1 MVYPNLLYLFVFFCC
16 WFSFHSYPCHYLKTS
31 KIPIPQKHHFSN
43 PYNFLLFDV
52 SELSLISIKPSSSFF
67 LLSSKL
73 YLIGRASFS
82 DFKTKNWA
90 PLVLSKN
97 IWCLQDP
104 HKKSIRDDKI
114 CRFPEFIWKSR
125 VPSSLISDSLFNDP
139 GVGKRGER
147 KIPHLVDFALF
158 FNQKVSD
165 QSVFPFLT
173 LSIIDNSSGGCCQS
187 HLQMGF
193 FGIQRLKDKC
203 SLIAKS
209 ENFRW

>member
-1 MVYPNLLYLFVFFCC
+1 MVYPNLLYLFVFFV
-16 WFSFHSYPCHYLKTS
+16 FSLFILIRAIILKHRKFQYHKSIIFQTR
-31 KIPIPQKHHFSN
+31 IIFFSSTCL
-43 PYNFLLFDV
+43 NFPWLA
-52 SELSLISIKPSSSFF
+52 LSLPSSFF

-97 IWCLQDP
+97 IWCLQGP

-173 LSIIDNSSGGCCQS
+173 LSIIDNSSGGGCQVICKWVS
-187 HLQMGF
+187 SAYT
-193 FGIQRLKDKC
+193 RT
-203 SLIAKS
+203 
-209 ENFRW
+209 